1 MLLQSVECEVTH
13 LITCEEVTRSD
24 ETDDLFILTR
34 YLTRKFG
41 FRFRSASEGFAR
53 LLFIHPTLSSFG
65 NLFRQTVS
73 LGLDGP
79 VGCGP

>member
-1 MLLQSVECEVTH
+1 M
-13 LITCEEVTRSD
+13 
-24 ETDDLFILTR
+24 DDLFVM
-34 YLTRKFG
+34 
-41 FRFRSASEGFAR
+41 
-53 LLFIHPTLSSFG
+53 LFPLSSFG